1 MRESYPTL
9 EIAAHAARM
18 TERVIRSELRTE
30 MAKQKLSRRDMVLR
44 MGLPDAEVEAVLGES
59 GEPLNLEQLF
69 RAAHA
74 AGRTLMVSML

>member
-44 MGLPDAEVEAVLGES
+44 MGLPDAEADAILGD
-59 GEPLNLEQLF
+59 GGAPLSLEQLY

-74 AGRTLMVSML
+74 TGRTLMVSML